1 MTWRTDWP
9 VFPRMSMLVSVNIN
23 PKYINSGVLRR
34 QGNGTVSTEEDQKDV
49 IFIRAGDFKNWPNV
63 LSAER

>member
-1 MTWRTDWP
+1 
-9 VFPRMSMLVSVNIN
+9 MSMLVSVNIN

-49 IFIRAGDFKNWPNV
+49 IFSRAGDFKNWPNV
-63 LSAER
+63 LSTER